1 MNEVI
6 GTHSQDGNLVHD
18 RLSIPRQKIEKQA
31 PTERVNNF
39 DETYMSM
46 TMDAAI
52 VEAARCIDCPS
63 APCMDACPVHND
75 IPSALKML
83 ENDDVCKDQPEVLPC
98 HMMDCGHQIY
108 TKAHALTYNQVF
120 EVYGKGPAALA
131 MDPYFV
137 FGRHRSMRFYPVA
150 GLSAAMQAKY
160 PLKIKIFAGSAEMT
174 NTSGKKTPLLV
185 PGHEQV
191 LMKGLLG

>member
-52 VEAARCIDCPS
+52 VEMYRLSVCP
-63 APCMDACPVHND
+63 
-75 IPSALKML
+75 L
-83 ENDDVCKDQPEVLPC
+83 
-98 HMMDCGHQIY
+98 
-108 TKAHALTYNQVF
+108 
-120 EVYGKGPAALA
+120 YGCVSGPQRY
-131 MDPYFV
+131 P
-137 FGRHRSMRFYPVA
+137 FGVKNA
-150 GLSAAMQAKY
+150 G
-160 PLKIKIFAGSAEMT
+160 E
-174 NTSGKKTPLLV
+174 
-185 PGHEQV
+185 
-191 LMKGLLG
+191 